1 MEMKELAR
9 LGARTRLAQL
19 AAEID
24 SIQRSFP
31 DLGTT
36 TKQRR
41 RGSRKDQTDHRALV
55 GTPRRKPMSA
65 AAKQAVGERMRRYWA
80 ARRKAAGA
88 VANDGAPEGTSVE
101 TQEKS
106 VTATKK
112 RSKLSAAGRAAI
124 SAAQKKRW
132 ALRKRAGKKR

>member
-1 MEMKELAR
+1 MEMRELAR

-31 DLGTT
+31 ELRA
-36 TKQRR
+36 TKKRGRPPILESQADQRA
-41 RGSRKDQTDHRALV
+41 SV
-55 GTPRRKPMSA
+55 GTRKRKPMSA
-65 AAKQAVGERMRRYWA
+65 AAKKAVGERMRRYWA
-80 ARRKAAGA
+80 ARRKAAA
-88 VANDGAPEGTSVE
+88 EVANNGAAESASVK
-101 TQEKS
+101 TQEKL
-106 VTATKK
+106 VKPTRK